1 MDKENKTDAEIIED
15 TKKITEEYVKDI
27 VDLHK
32 NTRDIINE
40 AGEKN
45 IDAVVEQ
52 ANKKYNMT
60 RDEYLIELGRQYS
73 KLSPEQ
79 LAIYD
84 KNYEEY
90 KIRILEEVAESR
102 LPLRERIKSGK
113 VKYDTEKEIFIVVK
127 TGKRVFT

>member
-60 RDEYLIELGRQYS
+60 RDEYLIELGKQYS

-102 LPLRERIKSGK
+102 LPLIERIKSGK